1 MSRLID
7 ATICPDCRS
16 VLDERSTCTGCGLVL
31 AGPLATQLWTTMVTA
46 DRLIERL
53 RIPAGAPAPSD
64 VLTPM
69 PSSVSPVPARRR
81 LPSASVPVV
90 LLSLGALCLLIAAIV
105 FVAVA
110 WSSLGLGAKTTILLA
125 VTALLAAT
133 ATTLTRRDLRG
144 SAEAVW
150 LVVAGMLSVD
160 LVAAQSA
167 GLLGLD
173 ALSWRED
180 SAMVGLALLA
190 MGIGVGLWARTQPVK
205 RLIGV
210 QVVAVAGAILTTA
223 TNAWAGPDADG
234 LDVAIAI
241 PLLVA
246 VALLT
251 WRPLRVT
258 AYGVGGVGAIS
269 WLVLL
274 GTGMSRMDEAH
285 SATWW
290 SHLDGWPLLVAT
302 AYAAIPALL
311 TRLPRPLRV
320 LVATAALFAASMF
333 AYGPPHG
340 STTVVLTISAILV
353 ALALVSRFAPSVWS
367 PAAGILTAF
376 GALGALLQVFG
387 GSIVAVSDARQ
398 TQHGTLRYGLGTTLR
413 GFDRAF
419 EPPAPWTDVLV
430 AVVAVVA
437 IWGALMHLTGKSE
450 LRARSVTLGAAA
462 GLVGTGVGTF
472 VVEAQ
477 LALWLPVLALTLGG
491 LASATAAIRFR
502 DRQPALVAAL
512 AMAAYCL
519 GLAITVA
526 SASFLMSAVLA
537 TVIAG
542 LLAAGYRWL
551 REGDVFTVGL
561 TMFAVA
567 LTLSTAYAAVSW
579 SSVIR
584 FNDPDTQAITQAIVM
599 SLIGVAASRI
609 ARDKRSRVGF
619 ELTSLLVGLLAV
631 GAAIDGSEQAM
642 IFTVVGTAIC
652 LVSITNE
659 DRVHTGWLGA
669 AVLGIATI
677 IRLDVHVA
685 APELYTL
692 PAALLLLGFG
702 GRRLVSDHT
711 TSSATVLGS
720 GLTLGLLPSLLIAL
734 DEPVSLRGALIGAA
748 GVIVLFVGISRRWS
762 APFVAGA
769 ATTGVLAL
777 RHLGPVVDGIP
788 RWISLGTLGFV
799 LLLVGITWEH
809 RRRNVETAGRYLTA
823 LR

>member
-1 MSRLID
+1 M
-7 ATICPDCRS
+7 
-16 VLDERSTCTGCGLVL
+16 
-31 AGPLATQLWTTMVTA
+31 
-46 DRLIERL
+46 
-53 RIPAGAPAPSD
+53 
-64 VLTPM
+64 LT
-69 PSSVSPVPARRR
+69 
-81 LPSASVPVV
+81 
-90 LLSLGALCLLIAAIV
+90 
-105 FVAVA
+105 
-110 WSSLGLGAKTTILLA
+110 
-125 VTALLAAT
+125 
-133 ATTLTRRDLRG
+133 
-144 SAEAVW
+144 
-150 LVVAGMLSVD
+150 VD

-205 RLIGV
+205 RLTGV

-251 WRPLRVT
+251 WRRLRVT
-258 AYGVGGVGAIS
+258 SYGVGGVGAIS

-274 GTGMSRMDEAH
+274 GTGMSRMDEGH
-285 SATWW
+285 TATWW

-333 AYGPPHG
+333 AYGPPHE
-340 STTVVLTISAILV
+340 STTVVLTLSAILV

-367 PAAGILTAF
+367 PAGGILTAF

-387 GSIVAVSDARQ
+387 ASIVAASDARQ
-398 TQHGTLRYGLGTTLR
+398 TQHGTLRYGLGTTLH
-413 GFDRAF
+413 GFDQAF

-437 IWGALMHLTGKSE
+437 IWGALKHLTGKADT
-450 LRARSVTLGAAA
+450 RARSVALGAAA

-472 VVEAQ
+472 VIETQ
-477 LALWLPVLALTLGG
+477 LALWLPVLALTLAG
-491 LASATAAIRFR
+491 LASATAAIRLR

-512 AMAAYCL
+512 AMSAYCL
-519 GLAITVA
+519 ALAITVA

-542 LLAAGYRWL
+542 LLTAGYRWL
-551 REGDVFTVGL
+551 RADDVFAVGL
-561 TMFAVA
+561 TVFAVA
-567 LTLSTAYAAVSW
+567 VTLSTAYAAFSW
-579 SSVIR
+579 SCVVR
-584 FNDPDTQAITQAIVM
+584 FHDPDTQALTQAIVV

-609 ARDKRSRVGF
+609 ARDKRSRIGF
-619 ELTSLLVGLLAV
+619 ELTSLVVGLLAV
-631 GAAIDGSEQAM
+631 GVASDGSDQAM
-642 IFTVVGTAIC
+642 ILTVVGTAIC

-702 GRRLVSDHT
+702 GRRLVRDHT

-769 ATTGVLAL
+769 ATTAALAL

-788 RWISLGTLGFV
+788 RWISLGTVGV
-799 LLLVGITWEH
+799 ALLLVGITWEH
-809 RRRNVETAGRYLTA
+809 RRRNVETAGRYLAA